1 MHIERARAVVVTID
15 NPKAALQVV
24 ALIRYIFPELEV
36 FARARNDQHAR
47 ELEDAGAHL
56 VVPELIQTGV
66 KLASEVMEKTAV
78 RGTPG

>member
-1 MHIERARAVVVTID
+1 MVVTID